1 MVKYEKIFTVTLEK
15 TERHASGI
23 SNEGIYSSEK
33 ICSTSLIFNTAYR
46 LLIPA
51 EAKQN

>member
-1 MVKYEKIFTVTLEK
+1 MVKYEEISMLTLEK
-15 TERHASGI
+15 TECHVSGI
-23 SNEGIYSSEK
+23 SKEGIYSSEK
-33 ICSTSLIFNTAYR
+33 ICSTNLIFNTEYR